1 MILSDVIC
9 NLHFLGEAGQWRLL
23 LEQNYVGCCYFTGPA
38 TAHVVETQHIELD
51 YHLQDI
57 SVLLQVF
64 LQFSKHVE
72 QQLFY

>member
-1 MILSDVIC
+1 MKRDNGGFYLNRIMLVVVVIL
-9 NLHFLGEAGQWRLL
+9 
-23 LEQNYVGCCYFTGPA
+23 PA
-38 TAHVVETQHIELD
+38 TAHVVETQYIELD

-64 LQFSKHVE
+64 LQFLKHVE